1 MNDADSTPPLR
12 DLWAVAA
19 GSTDLTGLAEAA
31 ERLAR
36 AIVERAG
43 DGARADVEGV
53 GYSVREVT
61 WPVRPEAGGGSFA
74 CPHPTLT
81 LLRNDAVLLD
91 VRTDYW
97 DGSAW
102 ARIDG
107 ERLGRWSRFRMG
119 SPGDRGYDLR
129 LADEGERRAFAL
141 EAPALVAALRLE
153 T

>member
-1 MNDADSTPPLR
+1 MDDADSTTPLP
-12 DLWAVAA
+12 DLGSVEA
-19 GSTDLTGLAEAA
+19 GSTDPARLAEAVG
-31 ERLAR
+31 RLAR

-43 DGARADVEGV
+43 DGAKADVEGV

-61 WPVRPEAGGGSFA
+61 WPVRPEGGGGSFA

-119 SPGDRGYDLR
+119 SPGDRGYDLH
-129 LADEGERRAFAL
+129 LADEAEQRAFAL
-141 EAPALVAALRLE
+141 EAPGLAAALRLG

>member
-1 MNDADSTPPLR
+1 MNEADSMPPLR
-12 DLWAVAA
+12 DLWEVAA
-19 GSTDLTGLAEAA
+19 GSTDPTGLAEAA
-31 ERLAR
+31 ESLAR
-36 AIVERAG
+36 AIVEGAG
-43 DGARADVEGV
+43 DGARTDVEGV

-61 WPVRPEAGGGSFA
+61 WPVRPEAGGGPFA

-119 SPGDRGYDLR
+119 SPGDRGYDLH
-129 LADEGERRAFAL
+129 LAGEAERRAFAL
-141 EAPALVAALRLE
+141 EAPALAAALRLE

>member
-1 MNDADSTPPLR
+1 MDDADSTTPLP
-12 DLWAVAA
+12 DLGSVKA
-19 GSTDLTGLAEAA
+19 GSTDPARLAEAVG
-31 ERLAR
+31 RLAR

-43 DGARADVEGV
+43 DGAKADVEGV

-61 WPVRPEAGGGSFA
+61 WPVRPEGGGGSFA

-119 SPGDRGYDLR
+119 SPGDRGYDLH
-129 LADEGERRAFAL
+129 LADEAEQRAFAL
-141 EAPALVAALRLE
+141 EAPGLAAALRLG